1 MNNCNLS
8 HQDIK
13 VNDEYNNTLRDD
25 YGSVFEDGS
34 GKNKVSCGNVHEYR
48 GMTLD
53 YSVKDQVKITILDY
67 INRILECLDRSEP
80 KARVT
85 KSSTDP
91 LNLIVVDKDCG
102 KLRREKSETFHKLV
116 ANILFAKK

>member
-1 MNNCNLS
+1 MTTGVYLKM
-8 HQDIK
+8 DL
-13 VNDEYNNTLRDD
+13 E
-25 YGSVFEDGS
+25 
-34 GKNKVSCGNVHEYR
+34 KNKVSCGNVHEYR